1 MSADNLARALLHRTH
16 HDDVNSAATLGR
28 LVGPLLDA
36 SLDHP
41 RMDQTDRAYRLLPT
55 ACCAGSTHLGE
66 QAIAIDKA
74 KVVTVVIPMNTVFRW
89 LVCCIY
95 DAPAEN
101 VLISDDVNITSV
113 PRDSLNMSLDHRH
126 SITHVTFGYA

>member
-16 HDDVNSAATLGR
+16 HDDVNSAATR
-28 LVGPLLDA
+28 RRQVGPLLDP

-55 ACCAGSTHLGE
+55 ACCAGSTRLGGH
-66 QAIAIDKA
+66 AIVVDEA
-74 KVVTVVIPMNTVFRW
+74 KVATVVILMTISVAGLLLRHLRCSRGECSF
-89 LVCCIY
+89 
-95 DAPAEN
+95 
-101 VLISDDVNITSV
+101 LIVNITSV

-126 SITHVTFGYA
+126 SITDVTFGYA